1 MRATLSACWPDSESI
16 RRQVS
21 SANVVRRAL
30 KLSGWTMTLLIIII
44 HEDEGFGCGC
54 LDDLDFLLLGPSV
67 ADIKAR
73 LPKALEDHFGHPV
86 AYRIVSEPEGDR
98 LH

>member
-1 MRATLSACWPDSESI
+1 
-16 RRQVS
+16 
-21 SANVVRRAL
+21 
-30 KLSGWTMTLLIIII
+30 MTLRIIII

-73 LPKALEDHFGHPV
+73 LPTALADYFGRPV
-86 AYRIVSEPEGDR
+86 DYTIVVEPESDR